1 MGQYLYEVK
10 GSFITP
16 AEIQYLKVIKNLLPK
31 GYYVQSQINLASVIV
46 KKDTARFHN
55 ELFRNVDAGVFDANH
70 HPIFLIEINDGTHKS
85 RQRRERDIKVKNI
98 CEEAGLPLVVLWTSY
113 GVNEDYIKKKLELAF
128 EESKNPVRVKHSY
141 SEKRMTE
148 NIIESKSFLDE
159 IKDEQQISKNASSTN
174 SNNSNKLKG
183 QLIATVT
190 VTMMIMAFWI
200 LSGLLV
206 YRQTADKEMLF
217 SSMVFSFV
225 TFIIGLVRII
235 RKLNGRTK

>member
-16 AEIQYLKVIKNLLPK
+16 VEIQYLKVIKNLLPK

-46 KKDTARFHN
+46 KRDTAKYHG

-70 HPIFLIEINDGTHKS
+70 HPIFLIEINDSTHKS
-85 RQRRERDIKVKNI
+85 RQRSERDIKVKNI

-141 SEKRMTE
+141 YKKNETE
-148 NIIESKSFLDE
+148 NATELTQYIDE
-159 IKDEQQISKNASSTN
+159 IKDEPIQQNKKDNSRIVFSASLTICIALFWSIS
-174 SNNSNKLKG
+174 G
-183 QLIATVT
+183 YV
-190 VTMMIMAFWI
+190 
-200 LSGLLV
+200 G
-206 YRQTADKEMLF
+206 YRQTFSKDMIYGSLF
-217 SSMVFSFV
+217 LVLI
-225 TFIIGLVRII
+225 TIAIGLTKILKHI
-235 RKLNGRTK
+235 RKQKK